1 MHSLKTSCVG
11 QVFALAKPHDS
22 VGKRTRNRI
31 PKEERK
37 TLVESFIKKHQ
48 SLNNGSFPSLNLTHK
63 EVGGSFYTIR
73 EIVREI
79 IQENRVLGTSGLILE
94 GKGDDR
100 LQDQTLSSSLL
111 MDPVPPL
118 SLPPDGCHSL
128 SGQSHN
134 LSSEVGETKS
144 AENEEN
150 INGNMASSEDR
161 GSDVLKDREVNGY
174 QLSEEGIGLLT
185 HEPVGSTEISRAQFA
200 GSCGEEN
207 DAKHDRVQTI
217 CDSFVSKP
225 QDKEDISHEETPLI
239 ESKDTKPV
247 KNDEIVKDDEAAMSE
262 RVNMR
267 KNTLG
272 TIDLP
277 AEAVVVETFPITSVT
292 SSTME
297 LARVCEAKEVENGS
311 STETSVDLGEI
322 SSSISDV
329 PEEQGTGGQMPNQIS
344 VSMDKNIEEKTLNPA
359 LVDVESADTK
369 ETVVANGVIGNI
381 HETKEFSNGSLTTER
396 TTPTSGTESG
406 SVKKDIARSEVTSVE
421 KATVEK
427 GKLDAS
433 DSSSTQKGNIAPLYR
448 IKPESWKGQS
458 NVAGRHETN
467 PLLAALKSFL
477 TAFVKFWSE

>member
-48 SLNNGSFPSLNLTHK
+48 SLNNGRFSSLSLIHK

-79 IQENRVLGTSGLILE
+79 IQENRVLGTTDLILQ
-94 GKGDDR
+94 GKGDDDR
-100 LQDQTLSSSLL
+100 SQDQTLSSSLL

-118 SLPPDGCHSL
+118 SLSPEGFHSP

-134 LSSEVGETKS
+134 VSK
-144 AENEEN
+144 EN
-150 INGNMASSEDR
+150 G

-185 HEPVGSTEISRAQFA
+185 HEPVGSTDISRAQFT

-217 CDSFVSKP
+217 CDSFASKP
-225 QDKEDISHEETPLI
+225 QDKELKVDKKGRGLEETPFI
-239 ESKDTKPV
+239 ETRGTKA
-247 KNDEIVKDDEAAMSE
+247 EE
-262 RVNMR
+262 RVNGDEAVMAEMVNMT
-267 KNTLG
+267 KDAVG

-277 AEAVVVETFPITSVT
+277 AETVVVETFPITSVT

-297 LARVCEAKEVENGS
+297 LAKVCEGGNGTVAKVESDS
-311 STETSVDLGEI
+311 STETSVDLGDV
-322 SSSISDV
+322 SDV
-329 PEEQGTGGQMPNQIS
+329 PEEQVETEVIGVQMPNQIS
-344 VSMDKNIEEKTLNPA
+344 VSSEKKVEEKTVNPA
-359 LVDVESADTK
+359 DTTGT
-369 ETVVANGVIGNI
+369 TVVADVVISSI
-381 HETKEFSNGSLTTER
+381 RETKNLSNGSLTTER
-396 TTPTSGTESG
+396 TTPTSVTESG
-406 SVKKDIARSEVTSVE
+406 SLKKDTARSEVTSVE
-421 KATVEK
+421 KATVGK

-433 DSSSTQKGNIAPLYR
+433 DSSNSQKGNIAPLNR
-448 IKPESWKGQS
+448 IKPESWKGQY
-458 NVAGRHETN
+458 NVGGGHETN

>member
-48 SLNNGSFPSLNLTHK
+48 RLNNGSFPSLNLTHK

-94 GKGDDR
+94 DKGDDH

-118 SLPPDGCHSL
+118 SLSPEGFHSP
-128 SGQSHN
+128 SGQTHN
-134 LSSEVGETKS
+134 LSSEVRERMSADDIDGRQAAAASEETS
-144 AENEEN
+144 
-150 INGNMASSEDR
+150 
-161 GSDVLKDREVNGY
+161 GSDVLKDREVNGCH
-174 QLSEEGIGLLT
+174 QLSEEGRGLLT
-185 HEPVGSTEISRAQFA
+185 HEPVDSTDISRAQFT

-207 DAKHDRVQTI
+207 EEVE
-217 CDSFVSKP
+217 V
-225 QDKEDISHEETPLI
+225 DKKDIAFEETPLT

-247 KNDEIVKDDEAAMSE
+247 NNDDRVNDDEAAMMTQG
-262 RVNMR
+262 VNMR
-267 KNTLG
+267 ENTLD

-277 AEAVVVETFPITSVT
+277 AGEAVAETCT
-292 SSTME
+292 TME
-297 LARVCEAKEVENGS
+297 LAKVCEGGNGTEAKVESDS
-311 STETSVDLGEI
+311 SIETFVDLGDI
-322 SSSISDV
+322 SSSISAV
-329 PEEQGTGGQMPNQIS
+329 PEERGTQVIGGQIS
-344 VSMDKNIEEKTLNPA
+344 IVMEKKAEEKTVNPA
-359 LVDVESADTK
+359 SVDAK
-369 ETVVANGVIGNI
+369 GKVVDNAVISSSI
-381 HETKEFSNGSLTTER
+381 HETKEFSNGSCLTTER
-396 TTPTSGTESG
+396 TIPKSSTESG
-406 SVKKDIARSEVTSVE
+406 SLKEDIARNEVTSVE
-421 KATVEK
+421 KARVEK
-427 GKLDAS
+427 ENLNAS
-433 DSSSTQKGNIAPLYR
+433 DSSSSQKGNIAPLNR

-458 NVAGRHETN
+458 NVTGGGRETN
-467 PLLAALKSFL
+467 PLLAVLKSFL